1 MTTMVSSGAL
11 DAGLDKLLE
20 DLVRDGW
27 LMGMNAGM
35 DPALAR
41 MDGATGVFNSDHYT
55 RLVQVAIDDVRRG
68 RERIGDGPA
77 TGSVAVLSV
86 RVIGWEALSRAGVA
100 DAAANRVARVL
111 EGCLRADD
119 VLGRTAQDTFS
130 LLLRGC
136 PMDML
141 ELIAHRCAAV
151 VSETEVDLGGHLV
164 NLKAASCVVSHSDQ
178 DGEGLVR
185 ASYVGL
191 PV

>member
-1 MTTMVSSGAL
+1 MASNGAL

-41 MDGATGVFNSDHYT
+41 MDRSTGVFNREHFS
-55 RLVQVAIDDVRRG
+55 RLIQVAIDDSRRG
-68 RERIGDGPA
+68 RERIGDGPVP
-77 TGSVAVLSV
+77 GNVAVLSV
-86 RVIGWEALSRAGVA
+86 RVIGWEALERAGVT
-100 DAAANRVARVL
+100 DTAANRVARVL

-119 VLGRTAQDTFS
+119 VLGRTADDTFT

-136 PMDML
+136 PMEML
-141 ELIAHRCAAV
+141 ELIAHRCVAV
-151 VSETEVDLGGHLV
+151 VAETEVDIGGHLAG
-164 NLKAASCVVSHSDQ
+164 LKAGSCVVAHSSQ
-178 DGEGLVR
+178 DGEGLLQ
-185 ASYVGL
+185 ASYAGL